1 MTRPALVVGA
11 RGLLGKAVTRGLV
24 AQQRPVDA
32 ARVTWADP
40 RTAVDDLL
48 AAVTSTAV
56 AHGADWDLLWCAG
69 SAVTGATPEQTQV
82 EVATFTS
89 FVDRLLDRADARPR
103 GMFLASSAGG
113 VYAGVDDPPFTE
125 LTTPRP
131 LAPYGHAKLR
141 LEEQAARL
149 AAAGTPVL
157 VGRIS
162 NLYGPGQNLQKEQGL
177 ISRLCRAHLLRDPA
191 SIYVSLDTIRDYLF
205 VDDCA
210 ALVLDGMELL
220 HERADRHGGAPVVK
234 ILASQQSATIGAL
247 LGACRQVFGPRIPV
261 TLGTSAL
268 AGRQARDLR
277 FRSVVWPE
285 LDRRSLTTLP
295 HGIHATAEDLRG
307 LLAGA
312 AP

>member
-1 MTRPALVVGA
+1 MSRPALVVGA
-11 RGLLGKAVTRGLV
+11 RGLLGKAVGRALA
-24 AQQRPVDA
+24 AQSRPCVA
-32 ARVTWADP
+32 ARVDWAGS
-40 RTAVDDLL
+40 AVDDLL
-48 AAVTSTAV
+48 AAVRQVTAT
-56 AHGADWDLLWCAG
+56 AGRDWDLLWCAG
-69 SAVTGATPEQTQV
+69 AAVTGATPAQTDV
-82 EVATFTS
+82 EVATFTA
-89 FVDRLLDRADARPR
+89 FVDGLLAHEDLRPR

-113 VYAGVDDPPFTE
+113 VYAGVDDAPFTE
-125 LTTPRP
+125 LTPPRP

-141 LEEQAARL
+141 LEAQAARL

-162 NLYGPGQNLQKEQGL
+162 NLYGPGQNLAKDQGL

-210 ALVLDGMELL
+210 GLVLDGMDLL
-220 HERADRHGGAPVVK
+220 HRGPVATEPVVK

-261 TLGTSAL
+261 TLGASAL

-285 LDRRSLTTLP
+285 LDRRELTTLP
-295 HGIHATAEDLRG
+295 HGIHATAEDLRR
-307 LLAGA
+307 LLVGA
-312 AP
+312 AT

>member
-1 MTRPALVVGA
+1 MTRAALVVGA
-11 RGLLGKAVTRGLV
+11 RGLLGKAVVRALA
-24 AQQRPVDA
+24 AQGRPAVT
-32 ARVTWADP
+32 ARVPWSEPPD
-40 RTAVDDLL
+40 
-48 AAVTSTAV
+48 AV
-56 AHGADWDLLWCAG
+56 AALLDAVAGTAHEHGTDWDLLWCAG
-69 SAVTGATPEQTQV
+69 SAVTGATAEQTDV

-89 FVDRLLDRADARPR
+89 FVDGLVVEGAARPAR
-103 GMFLASSAGG
+103 MFLASSAGA
-113 VYAGVDDPPFTE
+113 VYAGVDDAPFTE
-125 LTTPRP
+125 HTPPRP

-141 LEEQAARL
+141 LEAQSERL
-149 AAAGTPVL
+149 AEAGTDVL

-162 NLYGPGQNLQKEQGL
+162 NLYGPGQNLHKEQGL
-177 ISRLCRAHLLRDPA
+177 ISRLCRAHLMRDPA

-210 ALVLDGMELL
+210 ALLLDGMDVL
-220 HERADRHGGAPVVK
+220 RAHPPGTGGAPVVK
-234 ILASQQSATIGAL
+234 ILAAQQSATIGAL

-277 FRSVVWPE
+277 FRSLVWPE

-295 HGIHATAEDLRG
+295 HGIHATAEDLRR
-307 LLAGA
+307 LLVEA